1 MKIHLISVGTRLPD
15 WANAGTAE
23 YLKRMPPAC
32 PVQLH
37 EVPAVQ
43 RSKTMATERAKS
55 EECTRIEA
63 QIPKGAWRI
72 ICDERGT
79 SWSTAQL
86 SAHMAHWMQSGRDV
100 AVVVGGADGMTD
112 EFRHRAD
119 RLWRLSDLILPH
131 PLVRV
136 LLAEQLYRAWSLMNG
151 HPYHRE

>member
-55 EECTRIEA
+55 EECVRIDA

-72 ICDERGT
+72 ICDERGK

-86 SAHMAHWMQSGRDV
+86 SAQMADWMQSGRDV

-112 EFRHRAD
+112 EFRQSAD

-136 LLAEQLYRAWSLMNG
+136 LLAEQLYRAWSLLNG

>member
-1 MKIHLISVGTRLPD
+1 MPD

-32 PVQLH
+32 PVLLR

-43 RSKTMATERAKS
+43 RSKTMATERAKA
-55 EECTRIEA
+55 EECARIDA

-72 ICDERGT
+72 LCDERGT

-86 SAHMAHWMQSGRDV
+86 AEQMAEWLQSGRDV

-112 EFRHRAD
+112 DFRQTAD
-119 RLWRLSDLILPH
+119 QLWRLSDLILPH

-136 LLAEQLYRAWSLMNG
+136 LLAEQLYRAWSLLNG